1 MHEFCT
7 RELGWIR
14 LAAFYCWSLQVFKKS
29 GPWFLILYEGFVLGA
44 FDLHGHHLH
53 ILSIR

>member
-44 FDLHGHHLH
+44 FDLHGHHLY
-53 ILSIR
+53 IFFIR